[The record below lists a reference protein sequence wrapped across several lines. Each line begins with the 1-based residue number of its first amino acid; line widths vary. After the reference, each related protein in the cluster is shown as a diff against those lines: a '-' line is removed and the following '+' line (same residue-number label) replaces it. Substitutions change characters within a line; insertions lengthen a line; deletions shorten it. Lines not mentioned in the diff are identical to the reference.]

1 MSFVSLPTALLALAL
16 FTGLSTD
23 VKNSAETT
31 VDLNRTATA
40 KPALPQKWYD
50 SYEQARQLAAQ
61 HDLPLIL
68 HFEARW
74 CGACRRMEGEVLDR
88 TEVTQLLGREVVGVR
103 VDADLNKNLISEFG
117 ITTLPTEVVIYSNGE
132 RGNRY
137 VGATS
142 LSSYQSRLRS
152 VNSSNMTVLAR
163 ANAGTKPNS
172 AADAGTADAQVAAH
186 TQQEAGRAI
195 ADAAADKPVR
205 NCLIVRHDGKMV
217 GVGGF
222 SPVALTEGRQWKKG
236 TPLFRAVHE
245 GVCYF
250 LQDKR
255 ELEKFTADPAKY
267 IPHLHGC
274 DLVEL
279 YNENRATAG
288 AIEYGA
294 FYKGQVYFFASL
306 ENRTRFENNPS
317 WYTGVMTDARTAN
330 GEMYPFLRQ
339 GGINN

>member
-1 MSFVSLPTALLALAL
+1 MSFVSLPVVVATTALL
-16 FTGLSTD
+16 FGVTNTD
-23 VKNSAETT
+23 VKVKSEQSVNLKTT
-31 VDLNRTATA
+31 TQAT
-40 KPALPQKWYD
+40 PVLPQKWYT
-50 SYEQARQLAAQ
+50 SYETAKQAAAR
-61 HDLPLIL
+61 HSLPLVL

-88 TEVTQLLGREVVGVR
+88 AEVVDLLGREVVGVR
-103 VDADLNKNLISEFG
+103 VDADLNKDLISEFG
-117 ITTLPTEVVIYSNGE
+117 ITTLPTEVVVYADGS
-132 RGNRY
+132 RGSRY

-142 LSSYQSRLRS
+142 LFSYKSRLRS
-152 VNSSNMTVLAR
+152 INSSNMAVLAKSGLVTSEDSK
-163 ANAGTKPNS
+163 A
-172 AADAGTADAQVAAH
+172 VAANRGGIK
-186 TQQEAGRAI
+186 AASAI
-195 ADAAADKPVR
+195 ADKADDKPVR

-236 TPLFRAVHE
+236 TPLFRASHE

-250 LQDKR
+250 LQDKS
-255 ELEKFTADPAKY
+255 ELERFNADPARY

-306 ENRTRFENNPS
+306 ENRTRFESNPS
-317 WYTGVMTDARTAN
+317 WYTGAMSDARTAN
-330 GEMYPFLRQ
+330 GEMFPFLNQ
-339 GGINN
+339 NALNN